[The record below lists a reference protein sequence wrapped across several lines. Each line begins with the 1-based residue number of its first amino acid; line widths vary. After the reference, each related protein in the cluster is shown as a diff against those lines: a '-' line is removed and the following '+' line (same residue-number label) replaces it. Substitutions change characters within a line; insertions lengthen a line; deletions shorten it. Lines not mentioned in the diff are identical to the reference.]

1 MSLTQRAQYKQ
12 TIIDLL
18 QSSPALIQALA
29 AGDAS
34 ADTEA
39 AKQRIFPYR
48 FTAFSLQEQ
57 DCCISVDI
65 ATSKSSTASIRN
77 HQIYIW
83 ICCNKALFPS
93 GAYETL
99 ADKLASETDRI
110 LNESMDFGIGR
121 LQWEG
126 MQLYEPTPEYYGYV
140 LQYSASD
147 FGRKRA

>member
-1 MSLTQRAQYKQ
+1 MLYQCGYRHIQKQ
-12 TIIDLL
+12 HGQHPHPPDLHLDLL
-18 QSSPALIQALA
+18 QQ
-29 AGDAS
+29 
-34 ADTEA
+34 
-39 AKQRIFPYR
+39 
-48 FTAFSLQEQ
+48 
-57 DCCISVDI
+57 
-65 ATSKSSTASIRN
+65 
-77 HQIYIW
+77 
-83 ICCNKALFPS
+83 ALFPS

-110 LNESMDFGIGR
+110 LNESTDFGIGR